1 MIAIPA
7 ALTSDH
13 VISGYALTTCPD
25 PNVQALEALTSF
37 AQQSGRST
45 MERCCVS
52 GLWLLHNF
60 LDHSHKISQS
70 IDQSEGSYWHAIMH
84 RTEGDF
90 GNSKYWYRRAGDH
103 PIFETLGDEFDP
115 YDFVDQ
121 CESEYRGRGNML
133 SEATQQMAYA
143 EWKALFEYCQAN
155 A

>member
-1 MIAIPA
+1 
-7 ALTSDH
+7 
-13 VISGYALTTCPD
+13 
-25 PNVQALEALTSF
+25 
-37 AQQSGRST
+37 
-45 MERCCVS
+45 VS

-60 LDHSHKISQS
+60 LDHSHEISQS

-103 PIFETLGDEFDP
+103 PIFETLGDDFDP